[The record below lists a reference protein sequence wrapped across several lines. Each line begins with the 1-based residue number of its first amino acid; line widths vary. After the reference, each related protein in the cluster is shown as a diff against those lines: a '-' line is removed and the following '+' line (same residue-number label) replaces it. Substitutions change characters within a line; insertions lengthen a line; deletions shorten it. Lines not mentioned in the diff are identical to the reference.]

1 MPKQLDRE
9 LTRIGRDVCYYFLNS
24 QLRFAF
30 QEDMLLAP
38 LGMFGVALLVSTLI
52 AAMVFRFR
60 IKYVRLALQPRN
72 REAAARRTLFFGAKA
87 ALALACVFVACLEWS
102 RSASSVLLASQDPGN
117 GPFLLWLYIL
127 GTMGVVFWALADQRA
142 RCRVCLRLLAFP
154 VRIGCPGCLLLD
166 WSGIELF
173 CSEGHGVLHVPHLA
187 PSWDEEPDRW
197 ILLDESWQDLFA
209 HSK

>member
-1 MPKQLDRE
+1 
-9 LTRIGRDVCYYFLNS
+9 
-24 QLRFAF
+24 
-30 QEDMLLAP
+30 
-38 LGMFGVALLVSTLI
+38 
-52 AAMVFRFR
+52 
-60 IKYVRLALQPRN
+60 
-72 REAAARRTLFFGAKA
+72 
-87 ALALACVFVACLEWS
+87 VFVACLEWS
-102 RSASSVLLASQDPGN
+102 RSESSVLLASQDPGN

-127 GTMGVVFWALADQRA
+127 GTMGVLFWALADQRA

-187 PSWDEEPDRW
+187 PSWDEAPDRW
-197 ILLDESWQDLFA
+197 ISLDESWQGLFA